1 MFGKTISQRGSEML
15 FYAFRYCLGRMTYA
29 VSDFCSYATAH
40 IGEIGRHELEL
51 MDKEITE
58 ADDADKADVTTTRY
72 CSRLGWDCDRAYW
85 LKLREIIRA
94 ELKQRDA

>member
-1 MFGKTISQRGSEML
+1 MTERDSEIV

-40 IGEIGRHELEL
+40 IRKIGSHELEL

-58 ADDADKADVTTTRY
+58 ADDADKADATTTRY
-72 CSRLGWDCDRAYW
+72 CSRLGWDCDRADW
-85 LKLREIIRA
+85 LRLRETIRK
-94 ELKQRDA
+94 ELKRRENEK